1 MSTTA
6 ARTTPALPV
15 AISSAEE
22 LADPVAS
29 AQAAGLR
36 YVSDE
41 TPGIRRRRAGK
52 GFSYTGPDGKP
63 VRDEK
68 TLARI
73 KSLAIPPAWT
83 DVWISPDPRGHLQ
96 ATGRDARGR
105 KQYRYH
111 PQWRNVRDAV
121 KYDHLIA
128 FAEALPRI
136 RQRVQEDLAKTG
148 LSREKVLA
156 TCVRLLEETHIRV
169 GNDEYRKQNKSFG
182 LTTLQDRHAQVTG
195 SIIRFRFRGKH
206 GIVHE
211 VKVADRR
218 LARIVKRCQDI
229 PGQELFQYYDDE
241 GNRHDVT
248 SGDVNEYL
256 REISGL
262 DVTAKVF
269 RTWAGTMLAARF
281 FRECEPGETKKEVRS
296 QVVRTIERVAER
308 LGNTVA
314 ICRKCYV
321 HPAIVDAYLAGQVLP
336 ADEAPEDVLPDA
348 PEHGLSAEERAT
360 LAFLKE
366 QAQAA
371 AGDGGAEKRKAA

>member
-15 AISSAEE
+15 AIGSAEE

-29 AQAAGLR
+29 AAAAGLR

-41 TPGIRRRRAGK
+41 TTGIRRRRAGK
-52 GFSYTGPDGKP
+52 GFSYTGPDGKTI
-63 VRDEK
+63 RDQK

-83 DVWISPDPRGHLQ
+83 DVWISTDPRGHLQ

-111 PQWRNVRDAV
+111 PEWRNVRDAV

-128 FAEALPRI
+128 FAEALPHI
-136 RQRVQEDLAKTG
+136 RRRVQDDLARPG

-195 SIIRFRFRGKH
+195 STIRFRFRGKH

-211 VKVADRR
+211 VKIADRR

-262 DVTAKVF
+262 GVTAKVF

-281 FRECEPGETKKEVRS
+281 FRESEPGETKKEVRS
-296 QVVRTIERVAER
+296 QVMRTIERVAER

-321 HPAIVDAYLAGQVLP
+321 HPAIVDAYLAGQVMP

-371 AGDGGAEKRKAA
+371 VEDGGAEERKAA